1 MAHPAFSSHRGTPA
15 LLSQRPLQLPIARP
29 SLPPPVSLH
38 LTFHTSRFD
47 TLQSPLACLGF
58 WPFLLT
64 SCLQTLCL
72 AFSELAICNWTVP
85 DTSSSELTVAL
96 APDAEARAEAAA
108 AVERETRLAR
118 MVEQLRRR
126 LEQQQAEN
134 LQLEDLL
141 RQADASLSGALTIRY
156 CRITLH
162 NALGGTRRLQQQ
174 QAEKL
179 QLEDLLQQ
187 ADTSLNGGRSVPAGV
202 TLASDDA

>member
-1 MAHPAFSSHRGTPA
+1 MAHPAFSNHRGTPV
-15 LLSQRPLQLPIARP
+15 LLSQRPLQLPIAQP

-38 LTFHTSRFD
+38 LTFQTSRFN

-58 WPFLLT
+58 WLLLT

-72 AFSELAICNWTVP
+72 AFSEFAISCWTVP
-85 DTSSSELTVAL
+85 DTSSSEFTVAL

-126 LEQQQAEN
+126 LEQQQAEI

-141 RQADASLSGALTIRY
+141 RQADASLSGALTIHY

-162 NALGGTRRLQQQ
+162 NALEGTRRLQQQ

-179 QLEDLLQQ
+179 QLEDVLQQ
-187 ADTSLNGGRSVPAGV
+187 ADTSLNGGRSVPAGS
-202 TLASDDA
+202 TSA